1 MATIIKEGSHGP
13 EVTELQALLKDGYYN
28 GAVDAQFGPTT
39 KAAVL
44 KFQQKNQLIAD
55 GEVGPK
61 TWQALSSG
69 PFSIWPEQPGV
80 FLKEGSTGAKV
91 KELQTVL
98 NEKVQAG
105 IIVDGNFGAKTKAA
119 LINYQKSNQL
129 YQTGIVGPLTWGH
142 VQRDKSEI
150 GC

>member
-1 MATIIKEGSHGP
+1 VATILKEGSHGP
-13 EVTELQALLKDGYYN
+13 EVTELQALLKEGYYK
-28 GAVDAQFGPTT
+28 GAVDASFGATT

-44 KFQQKNQLIAD
+44 KFQHDNKLVAD

-61 TWQALSSG
+61 TWQALLSG
-69 PFSIWPEQPGV
+69 APFVIWPEQPGV

-98 NEKVQAG
+98 NAKVQAG
-105 IIVDGNFGAKTKAA
+105 IIVDGNFGAKTKTA

-142 VQRDKSEI
+142 VQRDKS
-150 GC
+150 